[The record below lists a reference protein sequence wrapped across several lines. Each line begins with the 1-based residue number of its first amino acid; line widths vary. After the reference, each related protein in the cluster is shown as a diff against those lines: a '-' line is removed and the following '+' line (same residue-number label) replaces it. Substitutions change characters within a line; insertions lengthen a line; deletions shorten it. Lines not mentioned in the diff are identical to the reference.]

1 MFIVAGKNTWPMAIN
16 DSLALVAKTFCMLEK
31 KITEDRF
38 LVEIV
43 MQQ

>member
-16 DSLALVAKTFCMLEK
+16 DSLALVAFCMLEK